1 MALFKHFAI
10 KEQTA
15 FEFRLEAFNVFNHS
29 QWTAPGTDNLSMK
42 ATDMTPSGGFLEVG
56 GAHLARILQL
66 GAKFIF

>member
-29 QWTAPGTDNLSMK
+29 EWTAPSNLAMK
-42 ATDMTPSGGFLEVG
+42 ADMAPSGGFLEVG
-56 GAHLARILQL
+56 GAHLARIVQL